1 MCGTPTG
8 QRFGGELGDRQGDV
22 PDWSAGAGSY
32 SEAMDE
38 ARPLRDVFA
47 DLVGDEA
54 ARQAHAADPDGFLAA
69 AGHADLP
76 DGLVGEAIVSYAD
89 TAPAEVAEH
98 LAPFVM
104 AHSPVPVEDDLP
116 AAALDAAHGL
126 DLLSTAPA
134 EPVLDDPTLAAHAGA
149 ELVGPEA
156 AGHDAAGHD
165 AAGHDAAGE
174 LADPFGLDFGH
185 GDTGEPVHTG
195 HSGPGPVDAGLVD
208 PAGHEAAGEP
218 DWFAGEDHPDPASE
232 LDHAAQLD
240 HADELDHADQL
251 DHPAHPTDLPGDA
264 VDHDPGDITDL

>member
-54 ARQAHAADPDGFLAA
+54 ARQAHAADPEGFLAA

-195 HSGPGPVDAGLVD
+195 HSGPVPVDAGLVD

-218 DWFAGEDHPDPASE
+218 DWFASGDHPDPASE

-240 HADELDHADQL
+240 HTDQL